1 MASHSGLVHLL
12 VLVGVALACGGPIQF
27 ISEHL
32 RGTHGSITDKLE
44 LKRPEIGLHPLFSSV
59 IASINNSCQ
68 RQADM
73 QLINA
78 TLDVYTRIFS
88 SILLH
93 SHHNHHGTTHASG
106 LLDHLSG
113 PKRSEVTS
121 AVKDLQKLMEGLR
134 SYLNRQNKNDD
145 KEDVLGKLNK
155 MKVDD
160 PMVQRKA
167 LAEFMEVYQAASVVS
182 SSSC

>member
-1 MASHSGLVHLL
+1 MASHSGVVHLL
-12 VLVGVALACGGPIQF
+12 VLVGVALASGGPIQF

-32 RGTHGSITDKLE
+32 KGAHGSITEELE

-68 RQADM
+68 RQTDM
-73 QLINA
+73 QLVNA
-78 TLDVYTRIFS
+78 TLDVYMRIFS

-93 SHHNHHGTTHASG
+93 SHHKHHGTTHTSG
-106 LLDHLSG
+106 LLNRLST

-121 AVKDLQKLMEGLR
+121 ALKELQKLMENLR
-134 SYLNRQNKNDD
+134 NYLNRQNNDT
-145 KEDVLGKLNK
+145 EDVLSKLNK
-155 MKVDD
+155 IKVDD

-167 LAEFMEVYQAASVVS
+167 LAEFMEVYQAASVIS
-182 SSSC
+182 TSSC